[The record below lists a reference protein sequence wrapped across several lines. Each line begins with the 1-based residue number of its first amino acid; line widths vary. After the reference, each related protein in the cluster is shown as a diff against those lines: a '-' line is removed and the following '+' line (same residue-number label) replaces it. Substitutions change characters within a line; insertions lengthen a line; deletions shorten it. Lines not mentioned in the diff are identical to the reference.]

1 MSSIPNSAAIDAL
14 GLLEAIAYR
23 AVVDKDSGAVL
34 LAWEGRCLEFAGYT
48 PEELATSPVLR
59 ELFGADYDDW
69 LGHIQSR
76 LELNDSHTWD
86 HTLFAK
92 SGARD
97 VRHRLSSDG
106 SGAVIGVIQTLL
118 AVSQDKNSELQQEI
132 LESLPVGVYFIDP
145 DHRMRW
151 TNALASTQS
160 GINWKN
166 HYGEKCFEFPFGR
179 TEPCEDCPVE
189 RSLAT
194 GEVSTR
200 ELDMPGGGTWM
211 LTGKPVF
218 NKQGEHIGAVE
229 VVVDISELTSDRR
242 RTMDALHQHEVQ
254 LALQNQAL
262 LGLHSHPA
270 FAGGV
275 FQDAMQAVT
284 ETAGHILSSTTASI
298 WLVQKNGDCA
308 CVDMYRTD
316 ETTHLSPEELPRFT
330 LPIHDPQ
337 YLSDRQI
344 VVPDTAADT
353 EVLPELSVH
362 ARAFGVGSY
371 MQCSIRLS
379 DELLGVIS
387 VGDASPRQWALEE
400 QAFVASLADFA
411 ALIVGLHRIKISEQ
425 RISDL
430 LSNLP
435 GMAFRLRSGP
445 AGVFFD
451 FASEGSIDL
460 IGFEPEDVV
469 ASRGELFRDYIH
481 PEDLDSF
488 SDAHNSAQDFGQ
500 ALELVFRIQ
509 HKNGDTRWVL
519 ERSRVL
525 ESSREDGSAVYE
537 GFFLDITERY
547 LLKEAELANKAK
559 SEFLATMSHE
569 IRTPMNAII
578 GLSHLALKTELNP
591 KQQDYLH
598 KIHSAANALL
608 GIINDILDFSKIEAG
623 KLDMETAPLH
633 VDELMSGLSAL
644 FSQPVAAKGLEL
656 SFRVA
661 NEVPDELL
669 GDAMRISQVL
679 TNLVSNAVKFT
690 ERGEIFVG
698 CELVEQENEYVS
710 LAFAVRDTG
719 IGMNREQQRRIF
731 SAFSQADNST
741 TRKYGGTG
749 LGLTI
754 AKMLAGL
761 MHGDVRVESEPGRGT
776 TMTFTCR
783 LLRGESSQERT
794 PPPAETRGK
803 RILLLGRKNAGRGI
817 VCNLLVDF
825 DFTIEEMDDAE
836 GLLERIRVAAERDR
850 PFDLI
855 ILDAGRDDAE
865 FQAVGRTILEKE
877 TLAGRPRVLAL
888 APYSGDTGTEGAW
901 RVSADISLPKPLLRP
916 YVHEAVINLLSSGE
930 GRVSALRPQ
939 LRDSQAPHF
948 SGQEVLLVEDNPIN
962 QQVAVELLEEAN
974 LRVRVAENGAQAVEV
989 VRKRGRSPAFEL
1001 VFMDIQMPV
1010 MDGYEATR
1018 LIRAMPG
1025 QEVMPIIAM
1034 TAHAMDAE
1042 RERCLA
1048 CGMNGHIAK
1057 PIEVGGL
1064 YEILRSYLALADPAS
1079 KETDKLRSCAF
1090 EDGEAAPIRAE
1101 SEIRSDKHMNMNADG
1116 GLPNLPG
1123 FDMDGALQRLAGNQ
1137 KLYRTLLERFYN
1149 SYSKYG
1155 AEIESVIA
1163 EAKMEDAQRGAH
1175 TIKGLAGTLGHQ
1187 GLAEASLALETAC
1200 RDAAQ
1205 SGGGASAVAAELAQF
1220 QARLGE
1226 VIGALSGMFAA

>member
-1 MSSIPNSAAIDAL
+1 MSSNPNSAAVHAL

-23 AVVDKDSGAVL
+23 AVVEETSGAVL
-34 LAWEGRCLEFAGYT
+34 LVWEGRCLELAGYT
-48 PEELATSPVLR
+48 PDELATSAVLR
-59 ELFGADYDDW
+59 ELFGAAYEDW
-69 LGHIQSR
+69 LQHIQRR
-76 LELNDSHTWD
+76 LELNDSYTWD
-86 HTLFAK
+86 HTLFSK

-97 VRHRLSSDG
+97 VRHRLAFDG

-151 TNALASTQS
+151 TNALGSTQS

-189 RSLAT
+189 RSLAA
-194 GEVSTR
+194 GEASTR

-218 NKQGEHIGAVE
+218 NKNGEHIGAVE
-229 VVVDISELTSDRR
+229 VVVDISELAGDRR
-242 RTMDALHQHEVQ
+242 KTMDALHQHEVQ

-298 WLVQKNGDCA
+298 WLVQKNGECI

-316 ETTHLSPEELPRFT
+316 ETTHLSPEELPEFC

-344 VVPDTAADT
+344 VVSDTAADT
-353 EVLPELSVH
+353 EVLPELSSR
-362 ARAFGVGSY
+362 AREFGVGAY

-387 VGDASPRQWALEE
+387 VGDVSPRQWALEE

-445 AGVFFD
+445 DGVFFE
-451 FASEGSIDL
+451 FASEGSVDL
-460 IGFEPEDVV
+460 IGFEPEEVT
-469 ASRGELFRDYIH
+469 AGRGALFRDHIH
-481 PEDLDSF
+481 PEDLETF
-488 SDAHNSAQDFGQ
+488 INAHNNAQDSGH

-509 HKNGDTRWVL
+509 HKNGDARWVL

-525 ESSREDGSAVYE
+525 ESPKEDGSAVYE

-623 KLDMETAPLH
+623 KLDIETTPLH

-698 CELVEQENEYVS
+698 CELAEQTDEYVK

-761 MHGDVRVESEPGRGT
+761 MHGDVSVESEPGRGT

-783 LLRGESSQERT
+783 LLRGEGAQERT
-794 PPPAETRGK
+794 LPPAEMRGK
-803 RILLLGRKNAGRGI
+803 RILLLGRKNVGRNI
-817 VCNLLVDF
+817 VCNLLADF
-825 DFTIEEMDDAE
+825 DFAIEEMDNAE
-836 GLLERIRVAAERDR
+836 NLLERIRAAGEQGR
-850 PFDLI
+850 PFDLV
-855 ILDAGRDDAE
+855 ILDARRDDAE
-865 FQAVGRTILEKE
+865 FQAVGRAILEKE
-877 TLAGRPRVLAL
+877 VLGPRPRVLAL

-901 RVSADISLPKPLLRP
+901 RISANISLPKPLLRP
-916 YVHEAVINLLSSGE
+916 YVHEAVINLLGFDE

-974 LRVRVAENGAQAVEV
+974 LRVRVAENGREAVEI

-1025 QEVMPIIAM
+1025 QEAMPIIAM

-1042 RERCLA
+1042 RERCLE

-1064 YEILRSYLALADPAS
+1064 YEVLRTYLTSSDHVS
-1079 KETDKLRSCAF
+1079 KEADELRACMVKG
-1090 EDGEAAPIRAE
+1090 GEAAPTDT
-1101 SEIRSDKHMNMNADG
+1101 RSDLRSDEHMNMNADG
-1116 GLPNLPG
+1116 GLPSLPG
-1123 FDMDGALQRLAGNQ
+1123 FDTEGALQRLAGNQ

-1155 AEIESVIA
+1155 AEMESVVA
-1163 EAKMEDAQRGAH
+1163 EGKMEDAQRGAH

-1200 RDAAQ
+1200 RNAVQD
-1205 SGGGASAVAAELAQF
+1205 GGGASAVTAELSQF
-1220 QARLGE
+1220 QVWLDE
-1226 VIGALSGMFAA
+1226 VIGVLSGIFAA